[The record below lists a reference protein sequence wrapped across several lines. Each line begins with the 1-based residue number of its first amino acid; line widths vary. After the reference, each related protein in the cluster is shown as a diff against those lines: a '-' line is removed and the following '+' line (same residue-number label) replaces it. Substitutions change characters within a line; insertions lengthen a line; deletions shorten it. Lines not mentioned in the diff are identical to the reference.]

1 MLSNQ
6 NLGIVPRSSS
16 FVIGLQY
23 HNRGADI
30 PPVGT
35 MVNYNTEHCRPD

>member
-6 NLGIVPRSSS
+6 DLGIVPRSSS
-16 FVIGLQY
+16 FVIGFQF
-23 HNRGADI
+23 HNRSADI
-30 PPVGT
+30 PHVGT